1 MKDNSQRASRKGTKH
16 YAKKSLGQNFL
27 IDPNIARWMVDF
39 AEIDY
44 SDVILEVGPGKGML
58 TKEILKS
65 PCKYLHVIEID
76 KTLAPFLEPLIS
88 ECKSRMAL
96 IWGDVLTVNLKEL
109 HPLPTKVLANIPYNI
124 TTPLIW
130 QIFEDLVP
138 LGTTQLLLMLQLDLA
153 HRLCAEP
160 RTKDRSPL
168 GITIERMGQAQIV
181 KRVPPHVFWPVPRVE
196 SAIVQITLDKDL
208 KLASDYSW
216 RRLLRVAFA
225 RRRRTLINNLACVYE
240 FFKEKDQALR
250 LLEKMGLSPTV
261 RAEEL
266 ETDDWQRLYEY
277 ISSL

>member
-1 MKDNSQRASRKGTKH
+1 MKYNSQRVLKKGTKH

-27 IDPNIARWMVDF
+27 IDPNIARWMVNF
-39 AEIDY
+39 AEIGD

-65 PCKYLHVIEID
+65 PCKYLH
-76 KTLAPFLEPLIS
+76 
-88 ECKSRMAL
+88 RMAL
-96 IWGDVLTVNLKEL
+96 IWGDVLAVNLKEL
-109 HPLPTKVLANIPYNI
+109 QPTPTKVLANIPYNI

-130 QIFEDLVP
+130 QIFEGLVP

-153 HRLCAEP
+153 YRLCAKP

-181 KRVPPHVFWPVPRVE
+181 KKVPPQVFWPVPRVE
-196 SAIVQITLDKDL
+196 SAIVQITLDKNL
-208 KLASDYSW
+208 KLASDSSW

-240 FFKEKDQALR
+240 FFKEKDQALK
-250 LLEKMGLSPTV
+250 LLEEMGLSPTV

>member
-1 MKDNSQRASRKGTKH
+1 MKDNSQRVLKKGTKH

-39 AEIDY
+39 AEIGD

-96 IWGDVLTVNLKEL
+96 IWGDVLAVNLKEL
-109 HPLPTKVLANIPYNI
+109 QPTPTKVLANIPYNI

-130 QIFEDLVP
+130 QIFEGLVP

-153 HRLCAEP
+153 YRLCAKP

-181 KRVPPHVFWPVPRVE
+181 KKVPPQVFWPVPRVE
-196 SAIVQITLDKDL
+196 SAIVQITLDKNL
-208 KLASDYSW
+208 KLASDSSW

-225 RRRRTLINNLACVYE
+225 RRRRTLITTWHA
-240 FFKEKDQALR
+240 F
-250 LLEKMGLSPTV
+250 M
-261 RAEEL
+261 
-266 ETDDWQRLYEY
+266 
-277 ISSL
+277 SSLKKRSSFETFRGDGAIAHRPRGGA

>member
-1 MKDNSQRASRKGTKH
+1 MKYNSQRVLKKGTKH

-27 IDPNIARWMVDF
+27 IDPNIARWMVNF
-39 AEIDY
+39 AEIGD

-96 IWGDVLTVNLKEL
+96 IWGDVLAVNLKEL
-109 HPLPTKVLANIPYNI
+109 QPTPTKVLANIPYNI

-130 QIFEDLVP
+130 QIFEGLVP

-153 HRLCAEP
+153 YRLCAKP

-181 KRVPPHVFWPVPRVE
+181 KKVPPQVFWPVPRVE
-196 SAIVQITLDKDL
+196 SAIVQITLDKNL
-208 KLASDYSW
+208 KLASDSSW
-216 RRLLRVAFA
+216 RRLLRVSFA

-240 FFKEKDQALR
+240 FFKEKDQALK
-250 LLEKMGLSPTV
+250 LLEEMGLLPTV

-266 ETDDWQRLYEY
+266 EEEDWRRLHEY